1 MALSDGIVGARHTS
15 QQITWKDESGAA
27 VDLTGATI
35 TGFKRANSDGVTV
48 AIDGTFEL
56 VDLGANGVFTWAY
69 GAVDVGTAGN
79 FEVQLV
85 ATYGD
90 STKDKTLVTD
100 WKVHE
105 GLSAS

>member
-1 MALSDGIVGARHTS
+1 MALSDGIVGARHTA
-15 QQITWKDESGAA
+15 QQITWKDETGTA

-35 TGFKRANSDGVTV
+35 TGFKRVNEDRTTV
-48 AIDGTFEL
+48 AIDGSLDL

-79 FEVQLV
+79 FEVQFV

-90 STKDKTLVTD
+90 STKDKTFVTD

-105 GLSAS
+105 ALSTS